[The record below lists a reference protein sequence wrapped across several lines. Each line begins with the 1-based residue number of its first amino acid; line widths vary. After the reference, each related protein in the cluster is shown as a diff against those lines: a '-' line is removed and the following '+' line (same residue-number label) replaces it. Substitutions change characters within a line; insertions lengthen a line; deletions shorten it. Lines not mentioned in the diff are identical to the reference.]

1 MSLQLI
7 KTKPGRKRF
16 LKTQPIKDLDNW
28 MGLLSELKNFL
39 SIESSY
45 QIVGSSVYFEMSPNG
60 PDPVMMLEVI
70 GPAVVDQNG
79 LALMDLE
86 SEESLVHKLHGQ
98 DLFSLNFH
106 QLLLS
111 SKELMKSLEINFKR
125 KNDELSPFFHIVF
138 NHDKIELHFFRQK
151 DYIQK

>member
-1 MSLQLI
+1 MNLQLI
-7 KTKPGRKRF
+7 KTKQGRKRF
-16 LKTQPIKDLDNW
+16 IKSQPIKDLNNW
-28 MGLLSELKNFL
+28 MGLLSDLKNFL
-39 SIESSY
+39 SINSSF
-45 QIVGSSVYFEMSPNG
+45 QIIGNSVYFEMSPMI
-60 PDPVMMLEVI
+60 PEPVMMLEVI

-86 SEESLVHKLHGQ
+86 SGESFVHSLQGQ
-98 DLFSLNFH
+98 DLFTFEFD

-111 SKELMKSLEINFKR
+111 SKELMRTLEINFKR

>member
-1 MSLQLI
+1 
-7 KTKPGRKRF
+7 
-16 LKTQPIKDLDNW
+16 
-28 MGLLSELKNFL
+28 
-39 SIESSY
+39 
-45 QIVGSSVYFEMSPNG
+45 MSPKIS
-60 PDPVMMLEVI
+60 DPVMMLEVI

-79 LALMDLE
+79 LVLMDLE
-86 SEESLVHKLHGQ
+86 SGESLIHKLQGH
-98 DLFSLNFH
+98 DLFSFDFD

-111 SKELMKSLEINFKR
+111 SKELMRTLELNFKK

>member
-7 KTKPGRKRF
+7 KTKQGRKRF
-16 LKTQPIKDLDNW
+16 LKSEPMKDLINW
-28 MGLLSELKNFL
+28 MELLSELKNFL
-39 SIESSY
+39 SIESSF
-45 QIVGSSVYFEMSPNG
+45 QIVGNSVYFEMSPKIS
-60 PDPVMMLEVI
+60 DPVMMLEVI

-79 LALMDLE
+79 LVLMDLE
-86 SEESLVHKLHGQ
+86 SGESLIHKLQGH
-98 DLFSLNFH
+98 DLFSFDFD

-111 SKELMKSLEINFKR
+111 SKELMRTLELNFKK